1 MARKAK
7 PPPSTLVFSAA
18 EWVPLTEAFARAEG
32 ALGSSYLAEGN
43 LVEHFRSGR
52 LPTARYRGRA
62 FVCVEPTFWKSL
74 RAEEMTARL
83 ATRRFWCRVSPT
95 SLLPPRAS
103 SWRARRSANSIRP
116 ILRLPARCRR
126 LPTRSGAAAGL
137 SSMIGIRSAARSH
150 ADASTRLVAS
160 RSPKMKASS
169 LTTCLYGA
177 KSNSAASP
185 PPAQC
190 VRSSERCV
198 RRSARGRRRQRSGR
212 GNFWHLLAFAG

>member
-18 EWVPLTEAFARAEG
+18 EWAPLTEAFARAEG

-74 RAEEMTARL
+74 RAEEDDRQTGHPSILVSGLPDELTSAAGFFVARAAL
-83 ATRRFWCRVSPT
+83 GKLYSTDPTPSGALPEASDPQRRRGRIVVHDWHTICGEI
-95 SLLPPRAS
+95 
-103 SWRARRSANSIRP
+103 ARRCLDS
-116 ILRLPARCRR
+116 
-126 LPTRSGAAAGL
+126 
-137 SSMIGIRSAARSH
+137 
-150 ADASTRLVAS
+150 LVAS

-185 PPAQC
+185 RPAQC
-190 VRSSERCV
+190 VRPSERCV

>member
-18 EWVPLTEAFARAEG
+18 EWVPLPEALLGPRA
-32 ALGSSYLAEGN
+32 
-43 LVEHFRSGR
+43 RSGR
-52 LPTARYRGRA
+52 ATWRGAISPSTSAADDCQRRCIAGAIRA
-62 FVCVEPTFWKSL
+62 PQTDVLEKPDDCRDIMC
-74 RAEEMTARL
+74 RA
-83 ATRRFWCRVSPT
+83 SPT
-95 SLLPPRAS
+95 RLLPRARAS

-190 VRSSERCV
+190 VRPSERCV